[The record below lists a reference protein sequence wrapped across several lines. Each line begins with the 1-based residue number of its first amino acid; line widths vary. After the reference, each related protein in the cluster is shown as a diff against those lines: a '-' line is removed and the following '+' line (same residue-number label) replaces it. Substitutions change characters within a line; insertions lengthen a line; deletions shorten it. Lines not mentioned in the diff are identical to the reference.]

1 MLSECELRTL
11 AEQSKE
17 EGFRAI
23 FMQYSGYA
31 YAIIWNHI
39 RGVGTQ
45 EDAEEAVSD
54 VFADLFQNIAK
65 IEKGKLES
73 YIQML
78 ARRTA
83 VDLFRRL
90 SARPDHVLD
99 EEDMWIEAVSD
110 ENIEQDY
117 DQAIMHRQLL
127 DCIRSLGEPDATIV
141 IWKFFY
147 DCSAEQI
154 GKKVGLSRIAVRT
167 RLNRAK
173 AKLRKQLTDKGIS
186 LKGGASCKS
195 VTYDLS

>member
-1 MLSECELRTL
+1 MLSERELRALT
-11 AEQSKE
+11 EQSQE

-23 FMQYSGYA
+23 FTQYSGYA

-39 RGVGTQ
+39 RGIGTQ

-54 VFADLFQNIAK
+54 VFADLFRSIAK
-65 IEKGKLES
+65 IEEGKLES
-73 YIQML
+73 YIRML
-78 ARRTA
+78 AKRTA

-90 SARPDHVLD
+90 SARPDKVLD
-99 EEDMWIEAVSD
+99 EDDTWIEAVSD
-110 ENIEQDY
+110 EDIEQDH
-117 DQAIMHRQLL
+117 DKAILHRQLL

-154 GKKVGLSRIAVRT
+154 GEKVGLSRIAVRT
-167 RLNRAK
+167 RLTRAK
-173 AKLRKQLTDKGIS
+173 VRLRKQLTDRGIS
-186 LKGGASCKS
+186 LKGGASCKN